1 MKLPIS
7 WLKDFIDLDGL
18 SVEDIA
24 RKLTLA
30 GLEVDEILYA
40 GLDMPTYKDGEKHEF
55 KTNGI
60 AWNKEKIVVAEIRE
74 VKSHPNADKLTLL
87 DLYDGQQ
94 EQVVLTGAPNIF
106 HLKGTGRLEKPIKVA
121 YAKEGSV
128 IYDGHADGLV
138 LTTLKRAKIRG
149 VDSYSMVCSEKELG
163 ITDESDGIIIFDD
176 DAPVG
181 MALADYIGDAVL
193 DISILPNMA
202 RNANVIGIARELAAL
217 TGRELKQP
225 NLEFETSGDSV
236 ENTVSIEITNSELNP
251 RFVAG
256 LIRNVEI
263 KPSPYQIQRRLK
275 LAGVRAI
282 NNIVDATNYAMIELG
297 EPLHAFDY
305 DVLVGR
311 VSNPTKK
318 IKIITRTAQDG
329 EELVTLDGVKR
340 KLTSMNVLVC
350 DEKGS
355 LSLAGVMGGSE
366 SEVYDAS
373 KEVLDATGIETKAGE
388 MPQGKIT
395 SRGKSTVNVLLEG
408 AAWNYINI
416 RRTAKQHNLP
426 SEASFRFSRGVHPA
440 VAEIGVKRGLQYMA
454 AWANGSIAP
463 GLVDVYPLKPK
474 DSVVEVTSKDVKR
487 LLGIDLTVEEI
498 SALLTRLEFKC
509 EITNHQLKVTAP
521 PHRMDIDEGVVG
533 LADVLEEVAR
543 SYGYENIPTTTMAD
557 ALPPQVGNPIY
568 EWEEHLRDLLVSIG
582 LQEVVTYRMTSPERE
597 SRLLVREGLRP
608 SPTDH
613 VRIANPIAPERS
625 VLRRSLLT
633 SVLEVAE
640 KNGKAESIA
649 MFEVGSVFEPV
660 KNDLPNEPRKLAIVL
675 TGARIASA
683 WDVKNPPAFDFFD
696 MKGRVELLLAGLRFT
711 DIAYAVSEVEGHL
724 HPGKSAV
731 VKVNGEVV
739 GAFGELHPLAKEKF
753 EFGDA
758 AIIVAEFDLE
768 KLRTM
773 NPSYGIQPVSE
784 FPPMYEDIAV
794 IVEESVAAAAV
805 EALIRQTGGKTV
817 TNVRLFDV
825 YRDEKIGAGKKSLA
839 YSLTYQAEKTLTDA
853 DAAAIRN
860 KIVKRLERE
869 VGAKLRS

>member
-7 WLKDFIDLDGL
+7 WLKDFINLDGL
-18 SVEDIA
+18 AVEDIA

-40 GLDMPTYKDGEKHEF
+40 GLPMPTYGAGEKHEF

-60 AWNKEKIVVAEIRE
+60 AWDKEKIVVAEIRE
-74 VKSHPNADKLTLL
+74 VKAHPNADKLTLL
-87 DLYDGQQ
+87 DLFDGQQ

-106 HLKGTGRLEKPIKVA
+106 HLKGTGKLEKPIKVA
-121 YAKEGSV
+121 YAKEGSTL
-128 IYDGHADGLV
+128 YDGHADGQV
-138 LTTLKRAKIRG
+138 LMTLKRAKIRG

-163 ITDESDGIIIFDD
+163 ITDESDGIIILDD

-181 MALADYIGDAVL
+181 EPLADYIGDAVL
-193 DISILPNMA
+193 DISILPSMA

-225 NLEFETSGDSV
+225 KIEFKTSGDAV
-236 ENTVSIEITNSELNP
+236 EDSVSIEITNSELNP

-275 LAGVRAI
+275 LAGIRAI

-305 DVLVGR
+305 DVLKERAG
-311 VSNPTKK
+311 NKK

-350 DEKGS
+350 DEMGS

-373 KEVLDATGIETKAGE
+373 KEVLDAKGIETTPGE
-388 MPQGKIT
+388 VPQGKIT
-395 SRGKSTVNVLLEG
+395 SRGKSTVNILLEG
-408 AAWNYINI
+408 AAWNFINI

-440 VAEIGVKRGLQYMA
+440 VAETGVKRGLQYMA

-474 DSVVEVTSKDVKR
+474 DSVVEVTPQDVKR
-487 LLGIDLTVEEI
+487 LLGIDLAVEQI
-498 SALLTRLEFKC
+498 SALLQKLEFKT
-509 EITNHQLKVTAP
+509 EITKTGLRVTTPA
-521 PHRMDIDEGVVG
+521 HRMDIDEGVVG

-543 SYGYENIPTTTMAD
+543 SYGFDKIPTTTMAD
-557 ALPPQVGNPIY
+557 ALPPQVGNPVY
-568 EWEEHLRDLLVSIG
+568 EWEEHLRDLLVAIG

-597 SRLLVREGLRP
+597 GRVAMHSEY
-608 SPTDH
+608 
-613 VRIANPIAPERS
+613 VRITNPIAPERS
-625 VLRRSLLT
+625 VLRQSLLA
-633 SVLEVAE
+633 SVLEVVE
-640 KNGKAESIA
+640 KNARAESIA
-649 MFEVGSVFEPV
+649 MFEVGSIFEPI
-660 KNDLPNEPRKLAIVL
+660 KNELPNELRKLAMVM
-675 TGARIASA
+675 TGARITSA
-683 WDVKNPPAFDFFD
+683 WDVKDSPAFDFFD
-696 MKGRVELLLAGLRFT
+696 MKGRIELLLAGLRFT
-711 DIAYAVSEVEGHL
+711 DIVYAEAETINSL
-724 HPGKSAV
+724 HPGKSAE
-731 VKVNGEVV
+731 VKVNGQVV
-739 GAFGELHPLAKEKF
+739 GVFGELHPLAKEKY

-758 AIIVAEFDLE
+758 AVIVAEFDLE
-768 KLRTM
+768 KLRAL
-773 NPSYGIQPVSE
+773 NPSYGIISVSE
-784 FPPMYEDIAV
+784 FPPMYEDIA
-794 IVEESVAAAAV
+794 IILDESVAASVV

-817 TNVRLFDV
+817 TDVRLFDV
-825 YRDEKIGAGKKSLA
+825 YRDEKIGVGKKSLA

-853 DAAAIRN
+853 EAAAIRN
-860 KIVKRLERE
+860 KIVKRLENT

>member
-1 MKLPIS
+1 
-7 WLKDFIDLDGL
+7 
-18 SVEDIA
+18 
-24 RKLTLA
+24 
-30 GLEVDEILYA
+30 
-40 GLDMPTYKDGEKHEF
+40 
-55 KTNGI
+55 
-60 AWNKEKIVVAEIRE
+60 
-74 VKSHPNADKLTLL
+74 
-87 DLYDGQQ
+87 
-94 EQVVLTGAPNIF
+94 
-106 HLKGTGRLEKPIKVA
+106 
-121 YAKEGSV
+121 
-128 IYDGHADGLV
+128 
-138 LTTLKRAKIRG
+138 
-149 VDSYSMVCSEKELG
+149 
-163 ITDESDGIIIFDD
+163 
-176 DAPVG
+176 
-181 MALADYIGDAVL
+181 
-193 DISILPNMA
+193 
-202 RNANVIGIARELAAL
+202 
-217 TGRELKQP
+217 
-225 NLEFETSGDSV
+225 
-236 ENTVSIEITNSELNP
+236 
-251 RFVAG
+251 
-256 LIRNVEI
+256 
-263 KPSPYQIQRRLK
+263 
-275 LAGVRAI
+275 
-282 NNIVDATNYAMIELG
+282 
-297 EPLHAFDY
+297 
-305 DVLVGR
+305 
-311 VSNPTKK
+311 
-318 IKIITRTAQDG
+318 
-329 EELVTLDGVKR
+329 
-340 KLTSMNVLVC
+340 
-350 DEKGS
+350 
-355 LSLAGVMGGSE
+355 
-366 SEVYDAS
+366 
-373 KEVLDATGIETKAGE
+373 
-388 MPQGKIT
+388 
-395 SRGKSTVNVLLEG
+395 LLEG

-640 KNGKAESIA
+640 KNAKAESIA

-711 DIAYAVSEVEGHL
+711 DIAYAVSETEGHL

-758 AIIVAEFDLE
+758 AVIVAEFDLE

-794 IVEESVAAAAV
+794 IVDESVAAAAV